1 MYIKE
6 ISIPQYLTST
16 EKSILYR
23 YNIIQS
29 KFSCGSQFIFT
40 ELFSV
45 LTKSERKFWRGR
57 RKAPAGSNLPIRCL
71 VLKYTDQL
79 SIARIHQIFFFNF
92 INYILNFYPFQPNQ
106 KIDSCEFRKGLTDI
120 N

>member
-29 KFSCGSQFIFT
+29 KFSCGSQLIFT

-79 SIARIHQIFFFNF
+79 SIARIHQILFFFTLLITF
-92 INYILNFYPFQPNQ
+92 LIFTHFSQT
-106 KIDSCEFRKGLTDI
+106 KRLTPANSGKD
-120 N
+120 